1 MSRHAYLLLIHENTF
16 VLKRLIQLL
25 DYEYNDIFIHVD
37 KNSKFIDTEEIRSW
51 VKKSK
56 VVIIKKYKVFW
67 GTNSISLAEIELL
80 KSAVKMN
87 KYSYYHFLSGADLP
101 IKTQQEIHEF
111 FDANQGKEFIHFGTK
126 QYQQDIACRYV
137 SFHFFSKQLGRNR
150 DKFWCDLETYSLAIQ
165 RRLNIDR
172 TRNVSFQ
179 FYGGANWCSITEQ
192 FAEYVVCNWKKYRKS
207 FRLTQISDELIW
219 QTMIMD
225 SPYKDNLYMPRF
237 EDDYKA
243 CMRYID
249 WKRGTPYVFRS
260 EDLDEILHA
269 EEMFARKFDEKID
282 KRVVEELY
290 QKLFE
295 VTEKNGV

>member
-1 MSRHAYLLLIHENTF
+1 MLKHAYLLLIHENTF

-37 KNSKFIDTEEIRSW
+37 KNSKFVNVEEIRRW
-51 VKKSK
+51 AKKSK
-56 VVIIKKYKVFW
+56 VVILKKYKVFW

-80 KSAVKMN
+80 KMAVN
-87 KYSYYHFLSGADLP
+87 TSKYAYYHFLSGADLP

-137 SFHFFSKQLGRNR
+137 SYHFFSKQLGRKR
-150 DKFWCDLETYSLAIQ
+150 DPFWRNLETYSLAIQ

-172 TRNVSFQ
+172 TRNVSFE

-192 FAEYVVCNWKKYRKS
+192 FAQYVVCKWKKYSKA

-225 SPYKDNLYMPRF
+225 SPYKNNLYISDF
-237 EDDYKA
+237 EDNYKA

-269 EEMFARKFDEKID
+269 DEMFARKFDEKID
-282 KRVVEELY
+282 KSIVDEIY
-290 QKLFE
+290 QKLSK
-295 VTEKNGV
+295 VTEKVGE